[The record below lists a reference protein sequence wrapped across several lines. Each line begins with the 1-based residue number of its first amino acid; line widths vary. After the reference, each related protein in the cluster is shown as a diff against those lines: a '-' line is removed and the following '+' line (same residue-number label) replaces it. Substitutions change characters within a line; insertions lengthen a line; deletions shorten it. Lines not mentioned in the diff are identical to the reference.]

1 MESLAMDEN
10 TESLYWQMLM
20 EVESKTNPEKDV
32 LGKLLVEAAYNH
44 WNKKHPKTRPVKP
57 RWAKD

>member
-1 MESLAMDEN
+1 MDEN